1 VISPGIVDQA
11 AAPVSA
17 GQDSALFGTYEAY
30 CRRETSLLLSLVPR
44 EAVRT
49 LYGRAR
55 DWALEAGLHERKD
68 PMATLLAYCRS
79 LLPLPPFDVWLE
91 DYEGHR
97 LLYMHEMAG
106 IPHVPPAPA
115 PVAVELR
122 NVQHEGDEWF
132 ATLNVIHDGE
142 VWRGHIAFHTDTC
155 ASLHRTADIFC
166 EENLAELRQRFRT
179 FTPASISA
187 FLRST
192 LA

>member
-1 VISPGIVDQA
+1 VFDSGTVDHVTG
-11 AAPVSA
+11 PVSA
-17 GQDSALFGTYEAY
+17 GQGSALFETYEAY
-30 CRRETSLLLSLVPR
+30 CRHEASSLLSLIPR

-55 DWALEAGLHERKD
+55 DWALEAGLHEQKD
-68 PMATLLAYCRS
+68 PMATLHAFCRR

-97 LLYMHEMAG
+97 LLYMQELAG
-106 IPHVPPAPA
+106 IPHAPPDPV

-122 NVQHEGDEWF
+122 NVPHEGEEWF
-132 ATLNVIHDGE
+132 ATLNVVHDGE
-142 VWRGHIAFHTDTC
+142 VWRGHIAFHTDTR
-155 ASLHRTADIFC
+155 ATLHCTADIFC
-166 EENLAELRQRFRT
+166 EESLAELRQRFRT
-179 FTPASISA
+179 FTPASLSA